1 MLDIIQKLEERTNR
15 LIVELESSRVTMR
28 QLEVETDGLRIT
40 AADRDRLESELAAA
54 RGQLAGLENDAILI
68 RRERDS
74 LLQDRTRLNDAE
86 TEVTALRA
94 NLDEIANTHHAALEE
109 VRSESEVLR
118 NELEA
123 VRDAAE
129 KSSEQFRELAAEADA
144 SRAALAVAQAQIL
157 ELEEVLGDSG
167 KTNAEVERLEA
178 AQKAAEKHIADL
190 KWRVGELEAELEAVT
205 THRDKLV
212 AERDGHVKLA
222 NDIKW
227 RNGELI
233 AEVKLAEDA
242 RKGAVERATG
252 AERVAREA
260 REWAAELEAELGKFG
275 EDRDRLAS
283 ELASAIAAK
292 DEAVALASSANNEE
306 AEALRRENEDLRL
319 RLNESIARDQ
329 RTRERL
335 DSLIGRI
342 EKAETLIEQTELAI
356 HGTP

>member
-28 QLEVETDGLRIT
+28 QLEVESDGLRIT

-74 LLQDRTRLNDAE
+74 LLQDRSRLTDAE
-86 TEVTALRA
+86 TEVQALREK
-94 NLDEIANTHHAALEE
+94 LEEIANTHHAALEG

-123 VRDAAE
+123 IRDAAE
-129 KSSEQFRELAAEADA
+129 KSSKEFRELAAEAEA
-144 SRAALAVAQAQIL
+144 SRAALALAEAKVI
-157 ELEEVLGDSG
+157 ELEAVLGENG
-167 KTNAEVERLEA
+167 KSTEEVERLEE

-190 KWRVGELEAELEAVT
+190 KWHIGELEADLGRTSAQ
-205 THRDKLV
+205 RDALA
-212 AERDGHVKLA
+212 AEREAHVKLV
-222 NDIKW
+222 NDLKW
-227 RNGELI
+227 RNGELV
-233 AEVKLAEDA
+233 AEIKLAEEA
-242 RKGAVERATG
+242 RQGAVDRATG

-260 REWAAELEAELGKFG
+260 REWAAELETELSTFG
-275 EDRDRLAS
+275 EDRDRLAK
-283 ELASAIAAK
+283 ELATAIAAK
-292 DEAVALASSANNEE
+292 DEALAAAAVVNTEE
-306 AEALRRENEDLRL
+306 ADALRRENEDLRL

-335 DSLIGRI
+335 DTLIGRI

>member
-40 AADRDRLESELAAA
+40 AADRDRLEAELAAT
-54 RGQLAGLENDAILI
+54 RGQLASLENDTILV

-74 LLQDRTRLNDAE
+74 LLDDRNRLGDAE
-86 TEVTALRA
+86 TEVQALREK
-94 NLDEIANTHHAALEE
+94 LEEIANTHHAALEG

-118 NELEA
+118 NELDA
-123 VRDAAE
+123 IRDAAE
-129 KSSEQFRELAAEADA
+129 KSSAQFRELAAEAEA
-144 SRAALAVAQAQIL
+144 SRLALASAEAKVV
-157 ELEEVLGDSG
+157 ELEGLLNSAGA
-167 KTNAEVERLEA
+167 K
-178 AQKAAEKHIADL
+178 
-190 KWRVGELEAELEAVT
+190 GEEIEQLQTELDHVT
-205 THRDKLV
+205 KHRDQLV
-212 AERDGHVKLA
+212 AERESHVKLA
-222 NDIKW
+222 NDLKW

-233 AEVKLAEDA
+233 AEVKLAEEA
-242 RKGAVERATG
+242 RQGAVERATG

-260 REWAAELEAELGKFG
+260 REWAAELEAELSKFG
-275 EDRDRLAS
+275 EDRDRLTS
-283 ELASAIAAK
+283 ELAAAVAAK
-292 DEAVALASSANNEE
+292 DEAVAAASSVNTAE

-356 HGTP
+356 HGNP